1 MRRPLSRVLP
11 CLLAFALWPL
21 GLVAQDAAP
30 AAAGATPAAAGAAP
44 PRAIDLG
51 EIALRIN
58 ADERLVRD
66 AQARAD
72 ARDASP
78 ALAGALAR
86 IERAVQDKA
95 ALFRDADLTTLP
107 VQRLESLERHWR
119 FDAREFAQWRR
130 EADAATAPYA
140 EATAALARMRKE
152 WLLTRDGA
160 AEAGLPPGL
169 VERVDALIA
178 SATATEAALS
188 RPLLAH
194 IALGERGNRVEV
206 AITAGQKAVAAA
218 IADIDA
224 RILRLDSPPLW
235 AVPRQAAGEDASLAN
250 LEVGLGIEFRFLDQ
264 YRAADAGN
272 QRALTLLQLA
282 TFLGLLWLWWQA
294 RRGRIPLTSNPRFA
308 AVLGRP
314 LSAWLLLACAGVLLF
329 EPNAPLVLHEMAM
342 LLALVPVVRMLPPGV
357 RTRYGAWP
365 IIAAALYLFA
375 RGSFLL
381 SADPLY
387 YRAYLLVIA
396 CIGAALTLWMLM
408 RTRSPG
414 YAGFGDRVLRR
425 GAWVAV
431 VLFASAAIANVVGN
445 LSLAETLANGVIDG
459 GYIAIALYSTVNVA
473 TTLLLVG
480 AHYAKGSGVPLLAR
494 VVGGVADRADRW
506 LGVVA
511 SIAWAALTLQQ
522 FRLFRPLYDVA
533 SAVLGHAFAF
543 GELSISLG
551 NVAVFF
557 IAVIVAFMAAR
568 AVRYLLREE
577 VLPTMALPRGVDNSI
592 ASLSYYAL
600 LMVGFLLALSAA
612 GFKVGQLTVLFGALG
627 VGIGL
632 GLQGVVTN
640 FVSGL
645 ILMFERPIQPGDV
658 IDIGGTN
665 GRVRDIGMRST
676 TVSTFDGADVVVPNG
691 MLLAEKL
698 TNWTLLNRMRRL
710 EVPVGVAYG
719 SDAARA
725 MSLMMEVARGTP
737 GVAATPEPVVLFTAM
752 GASAL
757 EFSVR
762 AWTHEYD
769 DAVLVRSALVQ
780 RLHAALVEQGF
791 EIPFPQQDVHI
802 RSLPEGAGDPPQ
814 RDHDPPHA

>member
-1 MRRPLSRVLP
+1 MRRSLSRMLVWLFVL
-11 CLLAFALWPL
+11 ALSPL
-21 GLVAQDAAP
+21 GLAAQGASPGAP
-30 AAAGATPAAAGAAP
+30 AAGATPSEAEAAP
-44 PRAIDLG
+44 PRAIEVGD
-51 EIALRIN
+51 IALRIN
-58 ADERLVRD
+58 ADERLVQD
-66 AQARAD
+66 AQARAE
-72 ARDASP
+72 ARDTSP
-78 ALAGALAR
+78 ALARRLAG

-95 ALFRDADLTTLP
+95 ALFRDVELTTLP

-119 FDAREFAQWRR
+119 FDAREFAQWRKD
-130 EADAATAPYA
+130 ADAATAPYA
-140 EATAALARMRKE
+140 DAVATLARTRSA
-152 WLLTRDGA
+152 WVLTRQGA
-160 AEAGLPPGL
+160 VEAGLPPAL
-169 VERVDALIA
+169 VARIDTLIA
-178 SATATEAALS
+178 NATATETALS
-188 RPLLAH
+188 RPLLAC
-194 IALGERGNRVEV
+194 IALGERGNRVEA
-206 AITAGQKAVAAA
+206 AIAAGQKAVAAA
-218 IADIDA
+218 ITDIDA

-235 AVPRQAAGEDASLAN
+235 AIPRQASDEQASLDN
-250 LEVGLGIEFRFLDQ
+250 LAVGLGIEFRFLDQ

-272 QRALTLLQLA
+272 QRALFLLQIA
-282 TFLGLLWLWWQA
+282 SFFGVVWLWWQA
-294 RRGRIPLTSNPRFA
+294 RRGRIPLASNPRFA
-308 AVLGRP
+308 AVMGRP

-329 EPNAPLVLHEMAM
+329 EPNAPLVLHELAM

-365 IIAAALYLFA
+365 IVAAALYLFA

-387 YRAYLLVIA
+387 YRSYLLVIA
-396 CIGAALTLWMLM
+396 IVGAALTLWMLV
-408 RTRSPG
+408 RTRTHAH
-414 YAGFGDRVLRR
+414 AGFGDRVLRR

-431 VLFASAAIANVVGN
+431 VLFVAAAIANVVGN

-473 TTLLLVG
+473 TTLLLVA
-480 AHYAKGSGVPLLAR
+480 AHYAKGAGVPLLAR
-494 VVGGVADRADRW
+494 VVGGIADRADRW
-506 LGVVA
+506 LGVIA

-522 FRLFRPLYDVA
+522 FRLFRPLYDGA
-533 SAVLGHAFAF
+533 AAVLGHAFEF

-551 NVAVFF
+551 NVAVFL
-557 IAVIVAFMAAR
+557 IAVIVAVMAAR

-577 VLPTMALPRGVDNSI
+577 VLPNMALPRGVDNSI

-725 MSLMMEVARGTP
+725 MALMLEVARGTP
-737 GVAATPEPVVLFTAM
+737 GVAASPEPVVLFIAM
-752 GASAL
+752 GSSAL

-780 RLHAALVEQGF
+780 RLHAGLVEQGF
-791 EIPFPQQDVHI
+791 EIPFPQQDVHV
-802 RSLPEGAGDPPQ
+802 RSLPE
-814 RDHDPPHA
+814 RDPPHA